1 MELSPKCTEKLKI
14 WLNME
19 TWHTIDT
26 NDMNRFFLF
35 VDAYEKEHGCTID
48 DEAILAE
55 TIAKYA
61 RIKTNTDLFDIIKE
75 RVSLMYSILDFLSA
89 TGR

>member
-26 NDMNRFFLF
+26 NDMNRFF
-35 VDAYEKEHGCTID
+35 C
-48 DEAILAE
+48 
-55 TIAKYA
+55 
-61 RIKTNTDLFDIIKE
+61 
-75 RVSLMYSILDFLSA
+75 LSMPMKKNMA
-89 TGR
+89 AP